1 MRYDED
7 GYDII
12 GFRGIPSR
20 VIYDTSKGRPRKTP
34 YKTLDNRKL
43 KKVLNKTMDDF
54 SKENKKAYDRMA
66 QRKIYSRKKAIDLS
80 GQTAAGYKLKLNKKM
95 KYFSKQEMSMYNK
108 LAKREERIRKK

>member
-12 GFRGIPSR
+12 GFRGIPAK

-43 KKVLNKTMDDF
+43 KKVLDKSMDEF
-54 SKENKKAYDRMA
+54 SKENKRAYDRMA
-66 QRKIYSRKKAIDLS
+66 QRKNYNKKKAFDMS
-80 GQTAAGYKLKLNKKM
+80 GQTAAGYKMKLNKKM
-95 KYFSKQEMSMYNK
+95 KDFSKQEMSMYNK

>member
-1 MRYDED
+1 
-7 GYDII
+7 
-12 GFRGIPSR
+12 
-20 VIYDTSKGRPRKTP
+20 
-34 YKTLDNRKL
+34 
-43 KKVLNKTMDDF
+43 
-54 SKENKKAYDRMA
+54 MA